1 MHKASDASGRQ
12 RRATQD
18 KRRLVS
24 AIAIVVFGVVPAHGG
39 PPDQESI
46 DLVEKLQNLEA
57 LLLSP
62 QSAIQSNAAL
72 IEAVGMSALVRP
84 QDFAAGFVADPPA
97 AEPAPV
103 ELSRLNMRLALTP
116 LTQAFGPED
125 NSLVLNAQ
133 TSTDGS
139 ALVIRRGNASLADL
153 QSYLQL
159 GLGGTTLTLKTP
171 LVIMSGAALIL
182 GPGDV
187 LELSRTD
194 GAFLVNFGHLQIQGA
209 KVVAVG
215 NLNERIGP
223 FQPFVTTADGGT
235 VDVRAGRFVGLGFGE
250 TEKFSGLSIMRSV
263 LQTPDR
269 PSRIE
274 HSSFEGLITVSLSG
288 DTGVVLRGNRFHD
301 MLGPSLTVSR
311 TRDAR
316 ILSNVFYGGM
326 PTNAIRLETGSAN
339 GVIAGN
345 VILGGDRAG
354 IVVRTN
360 SVGAT
365 VANNIVWN
373 RQGGGIALIES
384 DCGQVH
390 NNLVIENQQKGIE
403 VRASVSARLNN
414 NTIFSNESAG
424 IWISDQPAGAQTML
438 TGNIVS
444 FNGVGLSGAQTEAI
458 LMDGNDFS
466 RQYQEFLSGDI
477 AVQTPEVAR
486 HMRGE
491 ASFVLASGGV
501 TDVMPEASFCYDQ

>member
-1 MHKASDASGRQ
+1 MLRNTDAKGRQ
-12 RRATQD
+12 KRPTQD
-18 KRRLVS
+18 KRWLIP
-24 AIAIVVFGVVPAHGG
+24 AIAFVVFGVVPAVGG

-46 DLVEKLQNLEA
+46 DLVEKLQNLDA

-62 QSAIQSNAAL
+62 QSEIQSNAAL
-72 IEAVGMSALVRP
+72 IESAGISALVRP
-84 QDFAAGFVADPPA
+84 QDFATGFVADPPA
-97 AEPAPV
+97 APAVPPEV
-103 ELSRLNMRLALTP
+103 SALNMRLALTP

-125 NSLVLNAQ
+125 NTLVLGAQ
-133 TSTDGS
+133 SSTSGQ
-139 ALVIRRGNASLADL
+139 AIVIRKGNATLADL
-153 QSYLQL
+153 QTYLQL
-159 GLGGTTLTLKTP
+159 GSGGTTLTLKTP
-171 LVIMSGAALIL
+171 LVIMGGAALVL

-187 LELSRTD
+187 LELSRSD
-194 GAFLVNFGHLQIQGA
+194 GAFVVNFGQLQIQGA
-209 KVVAVG
+209 TVRAVG
-215 NLNERIGP
+215 DTNARIRS
-223 FQPFVTTADGGT
+223 FEPFVTTAEAGT
-235 VDVRAGRFVGLGFGE
+235 VDIRAGRFIGLGFGD
-250 TEKFSGLSIMRSV
+250 TQKFSGFSIMRSV
-263 LQTPDR
+263 LQSPDR

-274 HSSFEGLITVSLSG
+274 NSSFEGIISLSLSG
-288 DTGVVLRGNRFHD
+288 DTGAVLRGNRFHD

-311 TRDAR
+311 TQDAR

-326 PTNAIRLETGSAN
+326 PTNAIRFETGSAD

-360 SVGAT
+360 SVGVT

-373 RQGGGIALIES
+373 RQGGGIALFES

-390 NNLVIENQQKGIE
+390 NNLVIENHQKGIE
-403 VRASVSARLNN
+403 VRASVSAQLSN

-444 FNGVGLSGAQTEAI
+444 FNGAGLAGAKTEVI

-466 RQYQEFLSGDI
+466 RQYQQFLSGDI
-477 AVQTPEVAR
+477 AIQTPEVAR

-491 ASFVLASGGV
+491 SPFVIASGGV
-501 TDVMPEASFCYDQ
+501 SDVMPIASVCDDQ